1 MKFTLTD
8 DPVFLWQKMSL
19 SVNLNFGLFLL
30 NDNFS
35 KTKNK
40 IYHSKHIKGL
50 KLQSIQLLEATVSST
65 LIQIKVI
72 IETFKQGSVTD
83 LECIIFS
90 LQIQAPPFSFSG
102 LIISLS
108 IRRVPSL
115 CDVATILLIAT
126 PRLIKNLGQMCLFC
140 D

>member
-1 MKFTLTD
+1 MLIFRK
-8 DPVFLWQKMSL
+8 QK
-19 SVNLNFGLFLL
+19 
-30 NDNFS
+30 
-35 KTKNK
+35 KK

-65 LIQIKVI
+65 LIQINVI
-72 IETFKQGSVTD
+72 IETFEQGSVTD

-90 LQIQAPPFSFSG
+90 LEIQAPPFSSFSD

-115 CDVATILLIAT
+115 CDVATILLITT
-126 PRLIKNLGQMCLFC
+126 PRLIKNSGQRCLFP

>member
-30 NDNFS
+30 NDNFF

-50 KLQSIQLLEATVSST
+50 KLQSIQLLEAAVSST

-90 LQIQAPPFSFSG
+90 LQI
-102 LIISLS
+102 
-108 IRRVPSL
+108 
-115 CDVATILLIAT
+115 
-126 PRLIKNLGQMCLFC
+126 
-140 D
+140 